1 MTPIASLI
9 APSMVQIT
17 DPVAKPAVASV
28 EGDFSAA
35 FSDILEE
42 VDPSPESDLAWS
54 VMPES
59 PSETLL
65 GDAMLGDV
73 NSIEPWDTLGSG
85 FALAVMTGGEAL
97 PIGAFSTLNNM
108 PAQQEMMPAPLE
120 ETPAR
125 LELMPVPLEKTP
137 ARLEVTPVPL
147 EKMIA
152 PLETVQVPLEKVPVP
167 LETLPLSLMRV
178 AQHLDLDRSGLS
190 EHSSESLA
198 KRSDDVTTS
207 EVKFAPRKGVAD
219 VPTDHAIFR
228 SRVEHDPSQ
237 VTDSGKV
244 PVLSESGIGRAAAM
258 ISRGFAEQS
267 PLPHGNNSE
276 GLRLNGPEPDTS
288 RIDIAEKTKPLSFA
302 PNSEPSNTQKSADGK
317 EQSPGGSHFKAR
329 DIPESSRVMVRTGF
343 PAIMQEMPWSILV
356 TDALLK
362 TKIAEHLEPQPSLVR
377 ITANGSTYSSSQLLP
392 STDEQALQFVPPDG
406 RSADL
411 PSGSEKVAPAQLV
424 PSQGSADV
432 ALEMRAAAE
441 VGGLPIRV
449 DPEASL
455 KQGSEGEETID
466 GDKMVTRSSV
476 AQSPDAAAAPK
487 VDLNGVQSRQIVLPE
502 VLTPTSYPSEGETGY
517 AQVIGIAAPA
527 HPLILSLS
535 EVTSGER
542 SPPLSPR
549 TETPSPQAQIVAA
562 MTTGSKQT
570 VELLLSPE
578 ELGQVRIDMS
588 HDAERLVVSIS
599 AERQETLDLLRR
611 NADQLVLDL
620 RMTGQGGV
628 SLSFGRWAGANDH
641 GPSYGA
647 ATTTDGEDCT
657 PEPNVAP
664 TQLAMQPIPPR
675 AGLYLRI

>member
-1 MTPIASLI
+1 MTPITSLI
-9 APSMVQIT
+9 APSLVQIT

-35 FSDILEE
+35 FSEIMEE
-42 VDPSPESDLAWS
+42 AAPPQESDLAWA
-54 VMPES
+54 VMPGS
-59 PSETLL
+59 PSESSPGEATL
-65 GDAMLGDV
+65 DDV
-73 NSIEPWDTLGSG
+73 NPVEPRDAFGIVVPLS
-85 FALAVMTGGEAL
+85 VMAGGEAL
-97 PIGAFSTLNNM
+97 PVGAFFILNKV
-108 PAQQEMMPAPLE
+108 PA
-120 ETPAR
+120 
-125 LELMPVPLEKTP
+125 
-137 ARLEVTPVPL
+137 
-147 EKMIA
+147 
-152 PLETVQVPLEKVPVP
+152 PLEKVPVP
-167 LETLPLSLMRV
+167 LEELPLSLVRLD
-178 AQHLDLDRSGLS
+178 QHPPSDRSGLS
-190 EHSSESLA
+190 GHPSEPLA
-198 KRSDDVTTS
+198 NTSDEVTTPDIKV
-207 EVKFAPRKGVAD
+207 EPGKGVAD
-219 VPTDHAIFR
+219 VPADHAIFR
-228 SRVEHDPSQ
+228 SRAEYDPAR

-244 PVLSESGIGRAAAM
+244 PVLAESGIGRAVKM
-258 ISRGFAEQS
+258 ISPGFAEQS
-267 PLPHGNNSE
+267 PLPHYVDSE
-276 GLRLNGPEPDTS
+276 GLRVNGAEPDAS
-288 RIDIAEKTKPLSFA
+288 SMNRAGEIKPLSSV
-302 PNSEPSNTQKSADGK
+302 PNSEPSDTQKSADGK
-317 EQSPGGSHFKAR
+317 EQSPGGSHSKAR
-329 DIPESSRVMVRTGF
+329 DFPESSRVMLRTGF

-362 TKIAEHLEPQPSLVR
+362 TKITEDRESQPSLVR
-377 ITANGSTYSSSQLLP
+377 ITANRSTYSSSQLFP
-392 STDEQALQFVPPDG
+392 STDEQALQLLPPDG

-411 PSGSEKVAPAQLV
+411 PSGSEKVAPAQVV
-424 PSQGSADV
+424 PSQDSADV

-441 VGGLPIRV
+441 GGGLPIRV

-455 KQGSEGEETID
+455 KQGSEGEERID

-476 AQSPDAAAAPK
+476 AQSPDPAAAPN
-487 VDLNGVQSRQIVLPE
+487 VDLYGVQSRQIVLPE
-502 VLTPTSYPSEGETGY
+502 VLTPTSHPSEGETGY
-517 AQVIGIAAPA
+517 APVIGSAAPA

-542 SPPLSPR
+542 FPPLLPR

-562 MTTGSKQT
+562 ITTGSKQT

-628 SLSFGRWAGANDH
+628 SLSFGRWAGASDH

-647 ATTTDGEDCT
+647 ATTTDGEACT

-664 TQLAMQPIPPR
+664 TQSAMQPIPPR